1 MPRVPLPPFH
11 GGHASQ
17 PYPIP
22 TRGAVHEP
30 VGVVPRAPPL
40 SSRGFG
46 AGRGNAGAS
55 IGSHLPHQQG
65 TQQPIGNI
73 VSFFNFHASEKPSS
87 QPSVRAQ
94 LSPRGFVNNVCTIKL
109 FISIG
114 PHFLLVFHFLI
125 DVIAFL
131 IYRCHFKGQDEVSV
145 MDFPCVACLRYSELV
160 EDKRIHCLTQL

>member
-1 MPRVPLPPFH
+1 LQVLIHLRERKKITSSCHVRGVMNIRFLHTSQYTLWNPQVWFHPAAYPMPRVPLPRFH

-22 TRGAVHEP
+22 TRGAAHEP

-55 IGSHLPHQQG
+55 IGSLLPHQQG

-87 QPSVRAQ
+87 QPSMPFQGPGR
-94 LSPRGFVNNVCTIKL
+94 SFRDGFSMCGM
-109 FISIG
+109 S
-114 PHFLLVFHFLI
+114 
-125 DVIAFL
+125 
-131 IYRCHFKGQDEVSV
+131 Q
-145 MDFPCVACLRYSELV
+145 
-160 EDKRIHCLTQL
+160 